1 MVWTMERPQ
10 LIPRLSRENKD
21 TDGKE
26 RLGTHLTGV
35 LMHGRKNPIRA
46 YTWYDRF
53 PTGSDSVLTI
63 ICHALC
69 DEARISRLPPTL
81 FLQLDNYWRENKNRS
96 SYFLWCY
103 EKSPK
108 HKTILHFLVSQ
119 TQVCQT
125 QNNTTF
131 SCFTY

>member
-1 MVWTMERPQ
+1 MKARLYPDLFLSMSVDGMDNGKTS
-10 LIPRLSRENKD
+10 IPRLSRENKD

-69 DEARISRLPPTL
+69 DEAKISRLPPTL
-81 FLQLDNYWRENKNRS
+81 FLQLDNCWRENKNR
-96 SYFLWCY
+96 Y
-103 EKSPK
+103 
-108 HKTILHFLVSQ
+108 V
-119 TQVCQT
+119 
-125 QNNTTF
+125 TTK
-131 SCFTY
+131 CF